1 MTRPRSE
8 RPGEA
13 ERSIQHTTPLTTQRV
28 SARLLALG
36 YQVIRDD
43 DDDLVGVWGE
53 DRVWFLH
60 MGQDEEI
67 FQVRGRWHHTLPPE
81 QRAALL
87 LSTNDWN
94 RTRILP
100 KAYVRTEAGRLAVY
114 AEVSVDFGE
123 GVTDDQLD
131 SMIRR
136 GLATSGALF
145 TALDQQ
151 MLDDTSGS
159 A

>member
-1 MTRPRSE
+1 MTRSRPE
-8 RPGEA
+8 RPDKA
-13 ERSIQHTTPLTTQRV
+13 ERSVQHTTALTTQRV

-43 DDDLVGVWGE
+43 DGDLVGVWGE

-60 MGQDEEI
+60 MGKDEEI
-67 FQVRGRWHHTLPPE
+67 LQVRGRWHRTLPPE

-87 LSTNDWN
+87 LATNDWN
-94 RTRILP
+94 RTRIFP
-100 KAYVRTEAGRLAVY
+100 KAYVRTEAGRLVVY

-145 TALDQQ
+145 TAIGQQ
-151 MLDDTSGS
+151 MVDETSGS
-159 A
+159 Q